1 MLDGLPHTE
10 PGLVAAALG
19 ARVRADLFLGEGL
32 DSDAARRALEL
43 ERDAPPPAADQRV
56 VFKLGQW
63 LRYVDELDGARA
75 HLVEAEQAAR
85 DEGDE
90 SSLANILLNRMVV
103 ETWAGRWDE
112 AEALGARMADA
123 FAQQGVE
130 SEGVGPWRVY
140 VDAHA
145 GRFEAVQAAFESHDP
160 TSRS

>member
-1 MLDGLPHTE
+1 M
-10 PGLVAAALG
+10 
-19 ARVRADLFLGEGL
+19 
-32 DSDAARRALEL
+32 
-43 ERDAPPPAADQRV
+43 
-56 VFKLGQW
+56 
-63 LRYVDELDGARA
+63 
-75 HLVEAEQAAR
+75 EAEQAAR

-112 AEALGARMADA
+112 AEALAGRMADA

-130 SEGVGPWRVY
+130 SEGVGPWRAY

-145 GRFEAVQAAFESHDP
+145 GRFEAVQAAFEQSHDP